1 MGNHHWKKIAAVMLA
16 AAIGIQPVYV
26 QAKTREEI
34 QQEREQKKSEQQG
47 TQSQYKQ
54 SQSKVSSL
62 EGQQDALEEEIQE
75 LDSQLVEVIASVS
88 LMQDQISDTEKQ
100 IVKAQEDAQY
110 LAMKKRLRYLYEKGD
125 TSYIEILSNASNW
138 SGMLNQANY
147 VEKLYEYDKQM
158 LNRYILI
165 KEEVAQKKD

>member
-75 LDSQLVEVIASVS
+75 LDIYNFKNCVFMMKMKCLLV
-88 LMQDQISDTEKQ
+88 L
-100 IVKAQEDAQY
+100 
-110 LAMKKRLRYLYEKGD
+110 LL
-125 TSYIEILSNASNW
+125 
-138 SGMLNQANY
+138 
-147 VEKLYEYDKQM
+147 
-158 LNRYILI
+158 
-165 KEEVAQKKD
+165 

>member
-54 SQSKVSSL
+54 SQSKVIWPTPKQTL
-62 EGQQDALEEEIQE
+62 TNPGVALGMMVV
-75 LDSQLVEVIASVS
+75 SALV
-88 LMQDQISDTEKQ
+88 LWGFDT
-100 IVKAQEDAQY
+100 
-110 LAMKKRLRYLYEKGD
+110 LA
-125 TSYIEILSNASNW
+125 
-138 SGMLNQANY
+138 
-147 VEKLYEYDKQM
+147 KLGVQT
-158 LNRYILI
+158 LI
-165 KEEVAQKKD
+165 DLV

>member
-1 MGNHHWKKIAAVMLA
+1 MLA

-75 LDSQLVEVIASVS
+75 LIPS
-88 LMQDQISDTEKQ
+88 
-100 IVKAQEDAQY
+100 
-110 LAMKKRLRYLYEKGD
+110 
-125 TSYIEILSNASNW
+125 W
-138 SGMLNQANY
+138 
-147 VEKLYEYDKQM
+147 
-158 LNRYILI
+158 
-165 KEEVAQKKD
+165 

>member
-100 IVKAQEDAQY
+100 IVTAQED
-110 LAMKKRLRYLYEKGD
+110 
-125 TSYIEILSNASNW
+125 
-138 SGMLNQANY
+138 
-147 VEKLYEYDKQM
+147 
-158 LNRYILI
+158 
-165 KEEVAQKKD
+165 